1 MKINRKPTATKALT
15 RHTFIF
21 LSHKGPEEGAQVWC
35 NAPISSQIT
44 TMPLSVGTLVLVLQC
59 GSHLPNS
66 KIEGGTKRQ
75 GRQLLE

>member
-44 TMPLSVGTLVLVLQC
+44 TLPLSVGTLVLVLNVAPTFQTA
-59 GSHLPNS
+59 
-66 KIEGGTKRQ
+66 K
-75 GRQLLE
+75 